1 MSKIIIFSSDF
12 RYQNV
17 QSFLLPLLKYKD
29 FLSFHDLKFEYKD
42 LNIDSIVECEFI
54 FLESKHAVLYSK
66 KKRINI
72 TNLIKT
78 LKAKTNKLIVFDTSD
93 STEIELPEIIPFVY
107 KYCKAQK
114 LKNFE
119 NYKKS
124 FYGGRIFTDFVYN
137 KYNVKDRTPRY
148 SKKLSESD
156 QKKICIFWNSSINN
170 FGFDRIIT
178 STLYKIFKNKKF
190 LKLPTSGY
198 APERLRKKFMST
210 NFNVDYSRESVAWHR
225 KNIHKLLDINN
236 LVRKN
241 FFLYFNDLLNTQ
253 FVLSPFGWGEINYRD
268 YEAFLSG
275 SVLIKPDMDHLD
287 TWPNFYKK
295 GKFYIDYKWDCSDL
309 IEKID
314 DIKINYKKYIKYAID
329 AQKFYLETINDK
341 ILKYTILKRINKI
354 IN

>member
-1 MSKIIIFSSDF
+1 MSKIIILSSDF

-17 QSFLLPLLKYKD
+17 QSFLLPLLKYKE
-29 FLSFHDLKFEYKD
+29 FFSFHDLNFEYKD
-42 LNIDSIVECEFI
+42 LNVDNIVECELI

-66 KKRINI
+66 KQRIDI
-72 TNLIKT
+72 INLIKI
-78 LKAKTNKLIVFDTSD
+78 LKSKTNKLIVFDTSD
-93 STEIELPEIIPFVY
+93 STEIDIPEVIPFVH
-107 KYCKAQK
+107 KYCKAQI
-114 LKNFE
+114 LKNCE

-137 KYNVKDRTPRY
+137 KYNVKDSIPRY
-148 SKKLSESD
+148 SKKLSNSD

-178 STLYKIFKNKKF
+178 STLYKIFKNKIF
-190 LKLPTSGY
+190 LKLPSSGY
-198 APERLRKKFMST
+198 APRRLRKKFIST

-225 KNIHKLLDINN
+225 KNILKLLNMNN

-241 FFLYFNDLLNTQ
+241 YFLYFKDLLNTQ

-275 SVLIKPDMDHLD
+275 SILIKPDMSHLD

-295 GKFYIDYKWDCSDL
+295 DKFYIDYKWDCSDV
-309 IEKID
+309 IEKVD
-314 DIKINYKKYIKYAID
+314 DIKKNYQKYVRYAAD

-341 ILKYTILKRINKI
+341 ILKYKILKRINKI